1 MKEQIVNSVADLF
14 QKYGVRSV
22 SMDDIAHQLGI
33 SKKTIYQYFE
43 DKNDLVKQVA
53 AFIIADKLGAYK
65 DSSSCASN
73 SIEELVLIAKLI
85 RKHFSEMN
93 PALMFDVRKYHPE
106 AWQLFVH
113 HEKEVVYNAIVDNIS
128 RGQKEGFFRDD
139 IDPRVIAK
147 LRFEQI
153 HMSFDEQL
161 FPKDEFNLQEVHL
174 QLFDFFVHGVLT
186 EQGLKQY
193 KNYQFETHE

>member
-1 MKEQIVNSVADLF
+1 MEEQIIKSVADLF

-22 SMDDIAHQLGI
+22 SMDDIAQQLGI
-33 SKKTIYQYFE
+33 SKKTIYQYFD

-53 AFIIADKLGAYK
+53 AYIIADKLGAYK
-65 DSSSCASN
+65 AVTDGASN
-73 SIEELVLIAKLI
+73 AIEELGEIAKLI

-106 AWQLFVH
+106 AWQLFVQ
-113 HEKEVVYNAIVDNIS
+113 HEKQVVYNAIVDNIL
-128 RGQKEGFFRDD
+128 RGQREGFFREE
-139 IDPRVIAK
+139 IDPRVLGK

-153 HMSFDEQL
+153 HMSFDEQI

-186 EQGLKQY
+186 PDGLVQY
-193 KNYQFETHE
+193 NKYEFETHE

>member
-1 MKEQIVNSVADLF
+1 MKEQIVSSVADLF

-22 SMDDIAHQLGI
+22 SMDDIAQHLGI

-43 DKNDLVKQVA
+43 DKNHLVKEVA
-53 AFIIADKLGAYK
+53 SLIIAEKLGAYHEVAG
-65 DSSSCASN
+65 CASN
-73 SIEELVLIAKLI
+73 AIEELVEIAKLI

-113 HEKEVVYNAIVDNIS
+113 HEKEVVYNAIVENIT
-128 RGQKEGFFRDD
+128 RGQEEGVIRKE
-139 IDPRVIAK
+139 IDARVLAK

-153 HMSFDEQL
+153 HMSFDEQI
-161 FPKDEFNLQEVHL
+161 FPKEEFDLQDVHL
-174 QLFDFFVHGVLT
+174 QMFDFFVHGVLT
-186 EQGLKQY
+186 ANGLEQY
-193 KNYQFETHE
+193 KKYEFENA